1 MALLH
6 EDSMEILKSELE
18 LFSIPPT
25 QTSIEETRF
34 VEYYPTTSLGHGP
47 VEFHIPPNDKEYLD
61 LQNSFLYMK
70 IRILDEDGEPL
81 KAAVSQSDKSI
92 PQKSIVFPINYI
104 HATCFKSV
112 EVLMGNKSCSSNDTM
127 YPYRAYLETLLS
139 YGKQTKEEQLAV
151 SMFYKDKYPIDEHT
165 EAVASAEPDASKNN
179 GARSRFLRT
188 NFSTPVETIGRV
200 HSEVFSQPKLL
211 IGDVSL
217 TVKFHRADTKFALM
231 AAKEDTKYMISI
243 DTAILFVCQKRVS
256 ESIREAHQTT
266 LATKNMIYP
275 LRKVQMKFFTRG
287 SQRSDLTEANFVNGV
302 LPRKIVIGLVTTEAF
317 NGHLH
322 HNPFNF
328 KHFNVKSIILRKNGE
343 TVPFQAI
350 ETDFIN
356 KCSVRGYL
364 ALLEGTSN
372 LFKNRSIDIRP
383 IVDFPQGYALYAFDL
398 TPDHSGH
405 NNFDLIQQGNIS
417 LDIKLDKPSETG
429 VCVVAYLEYDAILEI
444 DSHYNVIYEQ

>member
-1 MALLH
+1 MALIH

-18 LFSIPPT
+18 LFAVPPT

-70 IRILDEDGEPL
+70 LRILDEDGEIL
-81 KAAVSQSDKSI
+81 KPTVSASDKSI
-92 PQKSIVFPINYI
+92 PEKSIVFPINYI
-104 HATCFKSV
+104 HATCFKTV
-112 EVLMGNKSCSSNDTM
+112 EVLIGNKNCSSNDTM

-139 YGKQTKEEQLAV
+139 YGKITKEEQLV
-151 SMFYKDKYPIDEHT
+151 ISMFYRDKAPIDEHT
-165 EAVASAEPDASKNN
+165 DAVAAGDGSKNN

-188 NFSTPVETIGRV
+188 NYSTPVETLGRI
-200 HSEVFSQPKLL
+200 HSEIFSQPKLL

-217 TVKFHRADTKFALM
+217 TIKFHRADTKFALM
-231 AAKEDTKYMISI
+231 GSIEDQKYIISI
-243 DTAILFVCQKRVS
+243 DTAILFICQKRIS
-256 ESIREAHQTT
+256 ESIREAHRAT
-266 LATKNMIYP
+266 LQKKNIIYP

-287 SQRSDLTEANFVNGV
+287 SNRSDLTEANFVNGV

-350 ETDFIN
+350 ETDYNN

-364 ALLEGTSN
+364 SLLEGTSN
-372 LFKNRSIDIRP
+372 LFRNRSIDIRP

-405 NNFDLIQQGNIS
+405 NSFDLIQQGNIS
-417 LDIKLDKPSETG
+417 LEIKLDKASETG
-429 VCVVAYLEYDAILEI
+429 ICIVAYLEYDALLEI

>member
-1 MALLH
+1 MALIH
-6 EDSMEILKSELE
+6 QDSMEILKSELE
-18 LFSIPPT
+18 LFTVPPT

-34 VEYYPTTSLGHGP
+34 VEYYPQTALGHGP
-47 VEFHIPPNDKEYLD
+47 VEFHIPPNDKEYFD

-70 IRILDEDGEPL
+70 IRILDDASEAL
-81 KAAVSQSDKSI
+81 KAKTSAQDASV
-92 PQKSIVFPINYI
+92 PAKSIVFPINYI

-112 EVLMGNKSCSSNDTM
+112 EVLMNNKGVSSNDNL

-139 YGKQTKEEQLAV
+139 YGKVSKEEQLAV
-151 SMFYKDKYPIDEHT
+151 SMFYRDRFPMDEHSD
-165 EAVASAEPDASKNN
+165 AVSKAGDDGSKNT
-179 GARSRFLRT
+179 GARARFLRT
-188 NFSTPVETIGRV
+188 NFSTPIETIGRV
-200 HSEVFSQPKLL
+200 HSEIFSQPKLL

-217 TVKFHRADTKFALM
+217 TVKFHRADSKFSLM
-231 AAKEDTKYMISI
+231 AAEEDKKYIISI
-243 DTAILFVCQKRVS
+243 DTAIMFICQKRIS
-256 ESIREAHQTT
+256 QSIREAH
-266 LATKNMIYP
+266 LATLQTKNIIYP
-275 LRKVQMKFFTRG
+275 VRKVQMKFFTR
-287 SQRSDLTEANFVNGV
+287 SSNRSDLTEANFVSGL
-302 LPRKIVIGLVTTEAF
+302 LPRKVVIGLVSTDAF

-328 KHFNVKSIILRKNGE
+328 KHFNVKSIILRKNGK

-350 ETDFIN
+350 ETDFNN

-405 NNFDLIQQGNIS
+405 NTFDLIQKGNIG

-429 VCVVAYLEYDAILEI
+429 VCIVAYLEYDALLEI
-444 DSHYNVIYEQ
+444 DSHHHVIYEQ